1 MVRME
6 EEFRLSLMRGGCCH
20 PPPPRLQGAEPAR
33 GSRSE
38 PNNLF
43 VGRSFG
49 FIVYPPRLPR
59 FDSREMPKARPGAS
73 TSLCFESRHAGRNR
87 GLDFC
92 NFHLIAMPATSSPR
106 GDVLFLC
113 SRKRKKLQREIKNYW
128 FFSTGPQQLMMIND
142 GDVSPMPSEDHSN
155 FCKLH

>member
-1 MVRME
+1 MGAATPLHPAFKVQNRPAGPAQSPTTC
-6 EEFRLSLMRGGCCH
+6 SLGEASASLYILPC
-20 PPPPRLQGAEPAR
+20 
-33 GSRSE
+33 
-38 PNNLF
+38 
-43 VGRSFG
+43 
-49 FIVYPPRLPR
+49 LPR

-73 TSLCFESRHAGRNR
+73 TSLCFESRDAGRNR
-87 GLDFC
+87 GSDFC
-92 NFHLIAMPATSSPR
+92 NFHLIAMPAMSSPR

-113 SRKRKKLQREIKNYW
+113 SRKRKKPQREIKNYW